1 MVEPAPQ
8 PDEAPKKCGF
18 VRNVG
23 GYVLAV
29 GSMTRRLKRTQMYEW
44 MRLKGY
50 VAFNL
55 PRVVTGLGAGLLSG
69 IAAVHVY
76 VLVSRPALSA
86 VFAVY
91 TGLVVAWCLLAV
103 AAMGFAA
110 NPRIP
115 QLGWFV
121 GDAVSIVYLA
131 VYLATR
137 PTALPG
143 LVAVTGRWDFAPGTL
158 AGALALGFVAVHMS
172 VLLGINVAYP
182 QRQQWSD

>member
-1 MVEPAPQ
+1 
-8 PDEAPKKCGF
+8 
-18 VRNVG
+18 
-23 GYVLAV
+23 
-29 GSMTRRLKRTQMYEW
+29 MTQRLKRTQMYEW

-55 PRVVTGLGAGLLSG
+55 PRAVTALGAGLLAG

-76 VLVSRPALSA
+76 VLASRPELSA
-86 VFAVY
+86 IFAVY
-91 TGLVVAWCLLAV
+91 TGLVVAACLLTA
-103 AAMGFAA
+103 AAMGFAV

-115 QLGWFV
+115 RWGWFV
-121 GDAVSIVYLA
+121 GDGVSVAYLA

-137 PTALPG
+137 LAPLPG

-182 QRQQWSD
+182 QRQQWTD

>member
-1 MVEPAPQ
+1 
-8 PDEAPKKCGF
+8 
-18 VRNVG
+18 
-23 GYVLAV
+23 
-29 GSMTRRLKRTQMYEW
+29 MTRRLKRTQMYEW

-55 PRVVTGLGAGLLSG
+55 PRAVTALGAGLLAG

-76 VLVSRPALSA
+76 VLASRPELPAI
-86 VFAVY
+86 FAVY
-91 TGLVVAWCLLAV
+91 TGLMVGSCLLT
-103 AAMGFAA
+103 AAALGFAV

-115 QLGWFV
+115 EWGWFV
-121 GDAVSIVYLA
+121 GDGVSVVYLA

-137 PTALPG
+137 PAPLPG

-158 AGALALGFVAVHMS
+158 AGALAVGFVAVHMS

-182 QRQQWSD
+182 RRQQWSD